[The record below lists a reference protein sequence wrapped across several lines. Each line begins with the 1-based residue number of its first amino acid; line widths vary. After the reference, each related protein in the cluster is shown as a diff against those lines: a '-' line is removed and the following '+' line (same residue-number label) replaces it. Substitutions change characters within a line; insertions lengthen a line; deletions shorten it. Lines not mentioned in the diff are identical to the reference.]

1 MGCTIGNGG
10 RSAGHDTVAVEVGYW
25 RGRRRGMVRGRM
37 EGVRLMET
45 EVPAGLTGSV
55 SKGHGGEE
63 RRRHVK
69 GGGEWKRGGRRK
81 DELRR
86 TKGDI

>member
-1 MGCTIGNGG
+1 M
-10 RSAGHDTVAVEVGYW
+10 VG
-25 RGRRRGMVRGRM
+25 GRM
-37 EGVRLMET
+37 EGMGLMET

-55 SKGHGGEE
+55 SKGHEGKGEA
-63 RRRHVK
+63 RHVK
-69 GGGEWKRGGRRK
+69 GGEEWKRGGRRK